1 MIGII
6 LIDLPS
12 TIEGDYFFRSGEIV
26 QVGYHRANGE
36 LCDAEDEY
44 LWAENFGW
52 NPKSSLD
59 FLNADEVAIVLEI
72 ITQKEAHVFLEQ
84 ELSKKGRG
92 QEAEGNSDSCPL
104 PSSPIA

>member
-1 MIGII
+1 MMIGII

-26 QVGYHRANGE
+26 EVGYHTANGE

-84 ELSKKGRG
+84 ERQRAGGRR
-92 QEAEGNSDSCPL
+92 QSQ
-104 PSSPIA
+104 